1 MSILVNMRIPE
12 DLKED
17 FQEICKRNH
26 TYMTTEIIR
35 FMKDFVTREVDQELS
50 YQSSLTSLDRP
61 TSRERNRDTWGNLIQ
76 NPLTKTWMPKEEYYS
91 HVE

>member
-50 YQSSLTSLDRP
+50 YQMSLTSLDRP
-61 TSRERNRDTWGNLIQ
+61 TSRERNLDTWGDLIQ

-91 HVE
+91 HVK

>member
-1 MSILVNMRIPE
+1 MSILMNVRIPE

-17 FQEICKRNH
+17 FQEICKRKH

-50 YQSSLTSLDRP
+50 YQMSLTSLDRP
-61 TSRERNRDTWGNLIQ
+61 TSRERNLDTWGDLIQ
-76 NPLTKTWMPKEEYYS
+76 NPLTKTWISKEEYYS
-91 HVE
+91 HVK

>member
-1 MSILVNMRIPE
+1 MSILMNVRIPE

-50 YQSSLTSLDRP
+50 YQMSLTSLDRP
-61 TSRERNRDTWGNLIQ
+61 TSRERNLDTWGDLIQ
-76 NPLTKTWMPKEEYYS
+76 NPLTKTWISKEEYYS
-91 HVE
+91 HVK